1 MSAADSSIVTGSHP
15 GDPEEYRPAR
25 PRDLKLLIKD
35 WRTGRATKKLGD
47 AISDGYVKVFGFLLI
62 GAMIVNVVVQAQGA
76 VSHCTGST
84 CLSARSLLPW
94 AAFALSV
101 AGALVVSR
109 LFGPVL
115 ASAAEGFW
123 LLDAPVRRARL
134 LAPRLIGITIVG
146 FVVGL
151 GIGGLVSALT
161 GSPLKEITVWGAGTG
176 LATAAAISFA
186 AAEQGVDRHV
196 LTRALGY
203 LFGVVG
209 IAALIGVISVA
220 ANWYSLDIDA
230 ALGTKVGLVA
240 TAAAGLVLIIAVVAS
255 QLRLGGIRRAR
266 LLSGGALVS
275 GISGAFFA
283 LDFGLIRDIVIDR
296 RALEIGHVKSRTG
309 RAVGLKT
316 LVWREAQRLARNPQ
330 PLLWVVLSL
339 VVPYAVDALGLRT
352 LMPIFGALV
361 LFFAMVP
368 MLNGLRVLT
377 RTAGLARCMPFSTTK
392 LKQSVVAIPAIIV
405 FCWAVAVVP
414 AFVGFGPGGERLS
427 VKDAV
432 LEALIT
438 AAAGFFGA
446 IRWTTGKPPN
456 FGGPAL
462 STQFGAMPPG
472 VAVGLIRGFDMVLL
486 ITAPLLL
493 QLSPM
498 FALVIALIVGFVLL
512 TVDTASLKAQS
523 EEQQKMMAEQKKR
536 KAEARK

>member
-1 MSAADSSIVTGSHP
+1 MSAADSSIAADTAP
-15 GDPEEYRPAR
+15 GDPEDYRPAS

-47 AISDGYVKVFGFLLI
+47 AISDGYVKVFGFLLV

-76 VSHCTGST
+76 VSHCTGTT

-123 LLDAPVRRARL
+123 LLDAPIRRARL
-134 LAPRLIGITIVG
+134 LSPRLIGITVVA
-146 FVVGL
+146 FVAGL

-161 GSPLKEITVWGAGTG
+161 GSPLKEIVVWAAGTG

-196 LTRALGY
+196 LTRMLSY

-209 IAALIGVISVA
+209 IAALLGVISVA
-220 ANWYSLDIDA
+220 ANWYTLHIDA
-230 ALGTKVGLVA
+230 ALGTRVGLIA
-240 TAAAGLVLIIAVVAS
+240 LLAAGLVLIGAVVVS

-296 RALEIGHVKSRTG
+296 RAMEIGHVKSREG
-309 RAVGLKT
+309 RSVGLKT

-368 MLNGLRVLT
+368 MLNGLRILT
-377 RTAGLARCMPFSTTK
+377 RTAGLVRCMPFSTAK
-392 LKQSVVAIPAIIV
+392 IKQSVVAIPAILV
-405 FCWAVAVVP
+405 LCWAVAIVP
-414 AFVGFGPGGERLS
+414 AFVGFGPGGERLGI
-427 VKDAV
+427 KDAV

-446 IRWTTGKPPN
+446 IRWTSGKPPN

-472 VAVGLIRGFDMVLL
+472 VAVGLIRGFDMCLL

-498 FALVIALIVGFVLL
+498 FALVIAVIVGIVLL
-512 TVDTASLKAQS
+512 TVDTAALKAQS
-523 EEQQKMMAEQKKR
+523 EEQQKVMAEQKKR
-536 KAEARK
+536 KAEARR

>member
-1 MSAADSSIVTGSHP
+1 MSVADSSVSENVAS
-15 GDPEEYRPAR
+15 DSAEDYRPAS
-25 PRDLKLLIKD
+25 PRELKLLIKD

-47 AISDGYVKVFGFLLI
+47 AISDGYVKVFGFLLV

-76 VSHCTGST
+76 VSQCTGNT

-94 AAFALSV
+94 ATFALSV
-101 AGALVVSR
+101 AAALVVSR

-123 LLDAPVRRARL
+123 LLDAPVKRSRL
-134 LAPRLIGITIVG
+134 LSPRLIGTTIAG
-146 FVVGL
+146 FVAGL
-151 GIGGLVSALT
+151 GIGALVSALT
-161 GSPLKEITVWGAGTG
+161 GSPLREVAVWAVGTA

-186 AAEQGVDRHV
+186 AAEQGVDRHI
-196 LTRALGY
+196 LTRVLSY
-203 LFGVVG
+203 LFGVIGV
-209 IAALIGVISVA
+209 AALLGVISVA
-220 ANWYSLDIDA
+220 ADWYSVTINTARGTELGLA
-230 ALGTKVGLVA
+230 ALI
-240 TAAAGLVLIIAVVAS
+240 AAAVVLAAAAAVA

-283 LDFGLIRDIVIDR
+283 LDFGLVRDIVIDR
-296 RALEIGHVKSRTG
+296 RALEIGHVKSRAG
-309 RAVGLKT
+309 RSVGLKT

-330 PLLWVVLSL
+330 PLLWVLLSL

-368 MLNGLRVLT
+368 MFNGLRVLT
-377 RTAGLARCMPFSTTK
+377 RTAGLARCMPYTTTK
-392 LKQSVVAIPAIIV
+392 LKQAVVAIPAV
-405 FCWAVAVVP
+405 VVVCWAAAAVP
-414 AFVGFGPGGERLS
+414 AFVGFGHSHHLE

-438 AAAGFFGA
+438 GAAGFFGA

-472 VAVGLIRGFDMVLL
+472 MAIGLIRGFDMCLL

-493 QLSPM
+493 QLSPT
-498 FALVIALIVGFVLL
+498 IALIIAVIVGIVML

-523 EEQQKMMAEQKKR
+523 EEQQKQLAEQKKQR
-536 KAEARK
+536 AQARK